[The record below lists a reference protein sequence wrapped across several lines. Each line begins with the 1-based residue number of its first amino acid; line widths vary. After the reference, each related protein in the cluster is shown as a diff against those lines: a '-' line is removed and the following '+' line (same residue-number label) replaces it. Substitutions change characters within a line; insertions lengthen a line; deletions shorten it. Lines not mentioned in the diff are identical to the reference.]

1 MNALVVTICM
11 MNAYST
17 PVSSCVTN
25 MQVVNPQA
33 KYLSYLRKTLKLDE
47 EEKGPSHKL

>member
-1 MNALVVTICM
+1 MHAIVVTICVM
-11 MNAYST
+11 HAYST
-17 PVSSCVTN
+17 PVSSCVIN

-33 KYLSYLRKTLKLDE
+33 KYLSYLRKTLKLDG